1 MVVSVLEAAIQSN
14 AIEQVENLLQSHAA
28 NDLTPGGLNHLGN
41 KPITI
46 CLERTGATQKSMTEP
61 ELQARTLLRAGRRH
75 IRRAN
80 ELSRLEHVDDAASD
94 QVAGFCGVGRHMRRG
109 AVRL

>member
-46 CLERTGATQKSMTEP
+46 CLERQG
-61 ELQARTLLRAGRRH
+61 LRKNR
-75 IRRAN
+75 
-80 ELSRLEHVDDAASD
+80 
-94 QVAGFCGVGRHMRRG
+94 
-109 AVRL
+109 